1 MADETTIKYLDDV
14 RSKELLENIT
24 KNVNFNIPDVDLNSW
39 VFSLPGNWH
48 DLAHAEP
55 NPPSRDSV
63 TNIDKQKYEQSKQH
77 TIEGTGSFDVFMDAY
92 QRHLE
97 REVAEKRIS
106 GADYTKVYTEL
117 IAHAMDQAIQFELN
131 REKARFEG
139 FIAQAQAISSAA
151 AVEKAKIELAMAKA
165 QAETAKAQY
174 AATVAQLGIL
184 DANYGNAL
192 VQRDN
197 ILAQTEKLHEE
208 TTLTVKNQALVEQQT
223 TSFKRRDEYN
233 AVKLQ
238 SDAYTIQK
246 SVDEGT
252 VAPTVFQSAQ
262 INNAITK
269 HLSNVGL

>member
-1 MADETTIKYLDDV
+1 MADESTIKYLDDV
-14 RSKELLENIT
+14 RSKEILESIT
-24 KNVNFNIPDVDLNSW
+24 KNVNFQIPDYDLSSW
-39 VFSLPGNWH
+39 IYELPGNWH
-48 DLAHAEP
+48 DLAHANP
-55 NPPSRDSV
+55 TPPSRDTV
-63 TNIDKQKYEQSKQH
+63 TNIDKAKYEESKKH

-92 QRHLE
+92 QKHLE
-97 REVAEKRIS
+97 REVKEKRIS
-106 GADYTKVYTEL
+106 EADYTQIYTQL
-117 IAHAMDQAIQFELN
+117 ITHAMDQAIQFELN

-174 AATVAQLGIL
+174 ASTVAQLGIL
-184 DANYGNAL
+184 DAQYGNAL